1 MKPIISFVGYSGTGK
16 TTLLEKVVA
25 ELKKRGLKI
34 AVIKHVP
41 HEDLE
46 FDKEGKDSRRYVA
59 AGADEVV
66 LSGRWETII
75 MKKTPRDMTPQ
86 QISALLDDDTDLILA
101 EGFKNIRNVKIE
113 VHRKEMGHELLTDA
127 GQLLAVVTDEPLDIA
142 VPQFEF
148 DSNPAIEIAELIGKW
163 LAFQR
168 KNQAGKAIDKDS
180 ELIQPYRII
189 KN

>member
-1 MKPIISFVGYSGTGK
+1 MIPIISFVGYSGTGK
-16 TTLLEKVVA
+16 TTLLEKIVV

-41 HEDLE
+41 HNDLE
-46 FDKEGKDSRRYVA
+46 FDKEGKDSSRYVA

-66 LSGRWETII
+66 LSGRRETII
-75 MKKTPRDMTPQ
+75 MKKSSHDMTPQ
-86 QISALLDDDTDLILA
+86 QVSAMLDDDTDLILA

-113 VHRKEMGHELLTDA
+113 VHRKEMGHSLLTDA
-127 GQLLAVVTDEPLDIA
+127 GHLLAVVTDEPLDIA

-148 DSNPAIEIAELIGKW
+148 SSNPETEIADLIEKW
-163 LAFQR
+163 LVFQR
-168 KNQAGKAIDKDS
+168 KNRVGMIIDNDS
-180 ELIQPYRII
+180 ELIQSYRIV